1 MEKQQAT
8 DFVLER
14 IRNNHS
20 RDQIVAELH
29 QAMKAP
35 EAMLARFV
43 DSIIAEFAVAPFK
56 AEINIDEQALT
67 TFVTDSIAKLRDSD
81 DILYDICLRTGWN
94 WKKAHDFLVNIQSNQ
109 LSKVQKPKNRLGL
122 PLGIILILIGGALT
136 YLLVNKGF
144 LILLGITTL
153 VGGVYITSKALRHKP
168 T

>member
-20 RDQIVAELH
+20 RDQIVTELR

-43 DSIIAEFAVAPFK
+43 DSIIAEYAVAPFE
-56 AEINIDEQALT
+56 AEINIDEQALAA
-67 TFVTDSIAKLRDSD
+67 FVTDSIAKLRDSD

-94 WKKAHDFLVNIQSNQ
+94 WKKAHDFLVNIQSSQ
-109 LSKVQKPKNRLGL
+109 LTKVQKSENRLLL
-122 PLGIILILIGGALT
+122 PLGIVLILAGSALT
-136 YLLVNKGF
+136 YLLMNKGF
-144 LILLGITTL
+144 LILPGIATL
-153 VGGVYITSKALRHKP
+153 VGGVYATSKALRHKP